1 MLNQWLVNIDG
12 ATFHIQDRCRLFKS
26 VLMEKYNNT
35 FEFTVSD
42 SSKTKEKLKSYF
54 NSYDFD
60 QVKDEKE
67 NLLFVKKWSILNG
80 WELNPLNWHTMMK

>member
-1 MLNQWLVNIDG
+1 
-12 ATFHIQDRCRLFKS
+12 
-26 VLMEKYNNT
+26 MEKYNNT